1 MLIKVS
7 SLARVAGIVLA
18 VVAGFVALGTLN
30 TSLILVVLGLI
41 AGITLAADRMVV
53 TGVMVVVMP
62 AVGSALAN
70 VPAIGAQLSAVAGNI
85 AIAAAA
91 SLATAFAMMLLGRI
105 KTDIGGLTAG

>member
-1 MLIKVS
+1 MLNKVS

-70 VPAIGAQLSAVAGNI
+70 VPAIGAQLSAVTGNI

>member
-1 MLIKVS
+1 MLNKVS

-41 AGITLAADRMVV
+41 AGITLAADRTAV

-70 VPAIGAQLSAVAGNI
+70 VPAIGAQLSAVTGNI

>member
-1 MLIKVS
+1 MLNKVS

-70 VPAIGAQLSAVAGNI
+70 VPAIGAQLSAVADNV

-91 SLATAFAMMLLGRI
+91 SLATAFAMMLLGRV
-105 KTDIGGLTAG
+105 KTDIGSLTAG